1 MGIFELLLIAF
12 AVSMDAFA
20 ASICRGLSAE
30 KFNIKIAI
38 VVGLYFS
45 CFQDV
50 MPLIGYFLGVQF
62 QKQINSIDH
71 WLAFGLLTVIGLNI
85 IRESRKETAVNQE
98 EHMTY
103 NSPTSFRIMSVLAIS
118 TSIDVLAVG
127 VSFAFLQ
134 VYIIPAILLIGV
146 VTFFMSVAGVRIGSV
161 FGTKYQ
167 SKAELAGGVILIFI
181 GIHILLKHTGIMSF

>member
-1 MGIFELLLIAF
+1 MIRFYCRNESNHCGSLSFFAKKVQKRCVRLGIFELLLIAF
-12 AVSMDAFA
+12 AVSMDAFV

-45 CFQDV
+45 CFQAV

-62 QKQINSIDH
+62 QKQINNIDH
-71 WLAFGLLTVIGLNI
+71 WIAFGLLTVIGLNI

-118 TSIDVLAVG
+118 TSIDALAVG
-127 VSFAFLQ
+127 VSLLFFRS
-134 VYIIPAILLIGV
+134 IL
-146 VTFFMSVAGVRIGSV
+146 FRQF
-161 FGTKYQ
+161 Y
-167 SKAELAGGVILIFI
+167 
-181 GIHILLKHTGIMSF
+181 